1 MNTYLQSKLNLQK
14 RLGKGGFGEVCQ
26 AYDGKIKK
34 LIAIKIEKKATKKDQ
49 KLTVLSS
56 EYKILKH
63 LQGARGVPRVYRY
76 YEDQKYRFIYMQ
88 ILGPSLGH
96 YKRLCRGKLSIK
108 VSTPILTFF

>member
-26 AYDGKIKK
+26 AYDGRIQK
-34 LIAIKIEKKATKKDQ
+34 LIAIKIEKKATKDEQ

-63 LQGARGVPRVYRY
+63 LKGAKGVPRVFRY
-76 YEDQKYRFIYMQ
+76 NEDQKYRFIYMQ
-88 ILGPSLGH
+88 ILGPSLLS
-96 YKRLCRGKLSIK
+96 YKRMCRGKLSMK
-108 VSTPILTFF
+108 VSPSNPNT